1 MFYVLR
7 SSHQRCSTKKVFLK
21 FLQNSLENTC
31 IGVPTL
37 IKFKLASK
45 KVCPQPLP
53 LPPVFGFSLEY
64 PWAVP
69 AKNKQGYCGY
79 TVLKTSWNCS
89 FFYFTPGNSKQN

>member
-69 AKNKQGYCGY
+69 AKNKQGG
-79 TVLKTSWNCS
+79 LRINCFKNLLE
-89 FFYFTPGNSKQN
+89 FFIFLIYP